1 MSFLVAKEIPANQF
15 IKELKKAGGTYL
27 RSVSVID
34 IYQGKGIDESLKSI
48 TFRVFWQATGAT
60 LEDKEVD
67 KFVENQIKHAA
78 KIFNAKLRS

>member
-1 MSFLVAKEIPANQF
+1 M
-15 IKELKKAGGTYL
+15 
-27 RSVSVID
+27 ID

-67 KFVENQIKHAA
+67 KFVANQIKHAA
-78 KIFNAKLRS
+78 KILNAKLRS